1 MLELSAVVNYGTFV
15 VLRIIYVQEDY
26 MNTFK
31 GIIGGVIGGL
41 VAALPWLIIY
51 VYLNWLFSIAALPI
65 ALGVNYGYRK
75 LGGEVNKKLPFI
87 IGILS
92 VAIVCFVTLV
102 IVPIVLIYREIGVI
116 DFYMFTRAYQ
126 SSAFVSA
133 ILKDLLVGIIF
144 TCLGIY
150 GVIKSTWLEATGKDG
165 SEFLN
170 PYTASMKVSKE
181 MTNIIKEIFI
191 SKGATDNNSV
201 LSKEDLAEVFTDNG
215 LKSAFSQLRTQQII
229 KRKSNGYY
237 WSEKAEKSFL
247 YRFITLFAKMMAI
260 VIPVVLIII
269 LLCMWLIA

>member
-1 MLELSAVVNYGTFV
+1 
-15 VLRIIYVQEDY
+15 

-126 SSAFVSA
+126 SSAFVGA

-150 GVIKSTWLEATGKDG
+150 GVVKSTWLEATGKDG

-191 SKGATDNNSV
+191 SNGATDNNSV
-201 LSKEDLAEVFTDNG
+201 LSKEGLAEVFTDST
-215 LKSAFSQLRTQQII
+215 LKAAFSQLRIQQII

-260 VIPVVLIII
+260 VLPVVLIII

>member
-92 VAIVCFVTLV
+92 VVIVCFVTLV

-126 SSAFVSA
+126 SSAFVGA
-133 ILKDLLVGIIF
+133 ISKDLLVGIIF

>member
-1 MLELSAVVNYGTFV
+1 
-15 VLRIIYVQEDY
+15 
-26 MNTFK
+26 
-31 GIIGGVIGGL
+31 
-41 VAALPWLIIY
+41 
-51 VYLNWLFSIAALPI
+51 
-65 ALGVNYGYRK
+65 
-75 LGGEVNKKLPFI
+75 
-87 IGILS
+87 LS
-92 VAIVCFVTLV
+92 VVIVCFVTLV

-126 SSAFVSA
+126 SSAFVGA
-133 ILKDLLVGIIF
+133 ISKDLLVGIIF